1 MKRTDK
7 NFLVINIETKAE
19 QTVSASSIEAAM
31 LAVTGHAVSRPFYT
45 ARGIRMYAVD
55 GQKFGIAL
63 A

>member
-1 MKRTDK
+1 MKRIEK
-7 NFLVINIETKAE
+7 NFQIINIDTKAE

-31 LAVTGHAVSRPFYT
+31 LAATGHAVSRPFYT
-45 ARGIRMYAVD
+45 ARGIRMYAVA